1 MTEPTYYVSFWFRE
15 VLVPVDGSESSLRAL
30 DLAVDFARRYGSRIT
45 VLTASHGDAS
55 RIRAAVEARAA
66 GRAPL
71 EFKAV
76 RLDEGTSPANEVLRE
91 LGTGKYD
98 AVIMGARGLTVS
110 DVNIGSTAMAVVAN
124 APVTVIIVR

>member
-15 VLVPVDGSESSLRAL
+15 ILVPVDGSASSLKAL

-45 VLTASHGDAS
+45 VL
-55 RIRAAVEARAA
+55 AAVRGDPEQVRRAVESRV
-66 GRAPL
+66 GGVAPYG
-71 EFKAV
+71 FKYAK
-76 RLDEGTSPANEVLRE
+76 LDEATSPANEILKE

-98 AVIMGARGLTVS
+98 AVIIGARGLTVS

-124 APVTVIIVR
+124 APVTAIIVR

>member
-1 MTEPTYYVSFWFRE
+1 VCDYATYRVY
-15 VLVPVDGSESSLRAL
+15 GSESSLKAL
-30 DLAVDFARRYGSRIT
+30 ELAVDFARRYGSRIT
-45 VLTASHGDAS
+45 VLAATYDSAEQV
-55 RIRAAVEARAA
+55 RKAVEARVA
-66 GRAPL
+66 GRAAY

-76 RLDEGTSPANEVLRE
+76 RLDESTSPANEVLKE

-110 DVNIGSTAMAVVAN
+110 DVNIGSTAMAVAAN

>member
-15 VLVPVDGSESSLRAL
+15 VLVPVDGSESSMKAL

-45 VLTASHGDAS
+45 VLTATRGDPS
-55 RIRAAVEARAA
+55 RIRSAVEARVG

-71 EFKAV
+71 QFKAV
-76 RLDEGTSPANEVLRE
+76 SLDEATSPANEVLRE
-91 LGTGKYD
+91 VGSGKYD

>member
-15 VLVPVDGSESSLRAL
+15 VLVPVDGSENSLKAL

-45 VLTASHGDAS
+45 VLAATHGDAS
-55 RIRAAVEARAA
+55 KIRAAVEARVA
-66 GRAPL
+66 GRAPF

-76 RLDEGTSPANEVLRE
+76 GLDETTSPANEVLKE
-91 LGTGKYD
+91 VGTGKYD